1 MINLPP
7 SVRIFLAPGATDMRK
22 QFDGLAA
29 IAQEVIKEDPLSGHL
44 FVFCNRRRDRVKIL
58 VFDSTGFWL
67 LAKRLERGT
76 FAWPAVGAAL
86 SQGAEKLE
94 MTSAELAAMLG
105 GFDIARAPRRRW
117 WQYEKPRAARLTPV
131 GS

>member
-29 IAQEVIKEDPLSGHL
+29 IAREVIREDPLSGHL

-76 FAWPAVGAAL
+76 FAWPLATGDM
-86 SQGAEKLE
+86 SKRGEKLE

-117 WQYEKPRAARLTPV
+117 WRYERPRESRLTSV